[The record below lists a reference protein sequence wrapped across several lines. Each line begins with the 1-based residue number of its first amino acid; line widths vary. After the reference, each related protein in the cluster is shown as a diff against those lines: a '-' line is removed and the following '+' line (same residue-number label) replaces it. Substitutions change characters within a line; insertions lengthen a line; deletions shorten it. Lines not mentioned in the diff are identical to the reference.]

1 MDRDYPYYNVTA
13 SKEELPIRLNYLHW
27 RNRQVEAMHLEKLRK
42 WQTDTMFGL
51 TLTVSPTPND
61 DGRRS
66 HSSNFTRSNRSLHE
80 IKETNRSWQES
91 EETVIISENNRR
103 DISKYMFQEGVLYA
117 KKDFNL
123 AKHPA
128 IDVPN
133 LQVIK
138 LIQSFKSKEYV
149 RETFAWMH
157 YYWFLTNE
165 GIEFLRNH
173 LNLPPEVLP
182 STLKKSTVAKFAP
195 QGDRRGP
202 RGDGERPRF
211 SGDRDGYRG
220 GPRGTAGEGGEK
232 GGAPEGFQPSFR
244 NPSGGGGFGRGRGR
258 GRAGPASSDLA

>member
-1 MDRDYPYYNVTA
+1 M
-13 SKEELPIRLNYLHW
+13 
-27 RNRQVEAMHLEKLRK
+27 
-42 WQTDTMFGL
+42 
-51 TLTVSPTPND
+51 
-61 DGRRS
+61 
-66 HSSNFTRSNRSLHE
+66 
-80 IKETNRSWQES
+80 
-91 EETVIISENNRR
+91 IISEKNRR
-103 DISKYMFQEGVLYA
+103 EISKYLFQEGVLSA

-138 LIQSFKSKEYV
+138 LMQSFKSKEYV

-165 GIEFLRNH
+165 GIEFLRNY

-211 SGDRDGYRG
+211 GGDRDVYRG
-220 GPRGTAGEGGEK
+220 GPRGPAGEFGGEK

-258 GRAGPASSDLA
+258 AGPASSDLA